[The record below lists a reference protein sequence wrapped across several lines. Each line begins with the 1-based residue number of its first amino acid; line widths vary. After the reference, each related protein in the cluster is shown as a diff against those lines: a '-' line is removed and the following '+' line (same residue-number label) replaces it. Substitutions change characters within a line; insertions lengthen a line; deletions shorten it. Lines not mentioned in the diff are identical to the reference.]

1 MRRTAESVRGMFAAL
16 DRRAAAAIVGMALA
30 LGAGV
35 VGLAVAALGPLWAA
49 ALVAAIG
56 AGVWLLVDL
65 WAGLYASLAVML
77 LLPFAS
83 LPFKLG
89 IRFTFLDVGM
99 GAFMVVYALQWM
111 KGKRRKLITTPL
123 HAPMLLFAVLIAIS
137 YVFGLRHA
145 PFTTNV
151 ARKVAEMVLA
161 ILFAL
166 LLVDVMQHKDD
177 IRRVAL
183 IVTIFG
189 TLLAL
194 GGIVLYV
201 LPDSLAER
209 LLVTLA
215 RFEYPGGGVIRY
227 VEDNPALQERAI
239 STAVDPNALGG
250 ILVVIGALIAPNIF
264 ARRPITGEDTR
275 GRLLALGMFGVV
287 AGCLYLTYSRN
298 ALVALGTA
306 LGFIALV
313 RYRKLIPLMIAGALL
328 LLLLPQTQG
337 YVARFIVGFQ
347 GGDLATQMRF
357 GEYKDA
363 FKLIGR
369 YPLVGVGFTAA
380 PDIDIYL
387 GVASMYLLILSNM
400 GLIGLAAFALVMGG
414 LFVYAW
420 GARKAIRADSALEP
434 VVLGTLAALA
444 GTLAAGILDHYFFS
458 LDFIPLVTLFW
469 VLVGLALAG
478 IRAARDGAT
487 LTH

>member
-1 MRRTAESVRGMFAAL
+1 MRQTTESVQGMFATL

-30 LGAGV
+30 LGAGL

-49 ALVAAIG
+49 ALVAAMG

-123 HAPMLLFAVLIAIS
+123 HAPMLLFAALIAIS

-166 LLVDVMQHKDD
+166 LLLDVLRHKDD

-183 IVTIFG
+183 SVAIFG

-201 LPDSLAER
+201 LPDALAER

-264 ARRPITGEDTR
+264 AKRPIMGDGTR
-275 GRLLALGMFGVV
+275 GRLIALGMFGVT
-287 AGCLYLTYSRN
+287 AGCIYLTYSRN

-337 YVARFIVGFQ
+337 YVARFIEGFQ

-363 FKLIGR
+363 LKLIGR

-387 GVASMYLLILSNM
+387 GVASMYLLMLSNM
-400 GLIGLAAFALVMGG
+400 GLMGLAAFALVMGG
-414 LFVYAW
+414 LFAYAW
-420 GARKAIRADSALEP
+420 GARKAIRTDSALEP
-434 VVLGTLAALA
+434 VVLGALAALA

-478 IRAARDGAT
+478 IRSARDGTT
-487 LTH
+487 LTR